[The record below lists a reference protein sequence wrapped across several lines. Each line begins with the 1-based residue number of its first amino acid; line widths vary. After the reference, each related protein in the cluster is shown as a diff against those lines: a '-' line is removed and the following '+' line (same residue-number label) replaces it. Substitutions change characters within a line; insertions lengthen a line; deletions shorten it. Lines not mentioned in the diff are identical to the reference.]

1 MSGCGGQ
8 HRKAPPHCA
17 GPLSEPAAHRSSP
30 PHAGCRLVGDTEADS
45 ADLWLINSCTVKSPS
60 QSAMDTLLRR
70 GKQLGKALVVA
81 GCVPQVGGAG
91 GA

>member
-1 MSGCGGQ
+1 M
-8 HRKAPPHCA
+8 
-17 GPLSEPAAHRSSP
+17 
-30 PHAGCRLVGDTEADS
+30 GDTEADS

>member
-1 MSGCGGQ
+1 MTAARLTSL
-8 HRKAPPHCA
+8 
-17 GPLSEPAAHRSSP
+17 PLAQY
-30 PHAGCRLVGDTEADS
+30 RLVTDAEAES

-81 GCVPQVGGAG
+81 GCVPQVSGALG
-91 GA
+91 HNGWCRQCR